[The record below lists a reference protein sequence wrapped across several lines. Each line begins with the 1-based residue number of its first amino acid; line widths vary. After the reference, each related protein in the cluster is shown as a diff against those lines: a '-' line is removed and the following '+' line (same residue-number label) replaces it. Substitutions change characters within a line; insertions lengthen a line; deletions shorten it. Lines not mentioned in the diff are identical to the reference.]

1 MNDITTEL
9 QKGLFKGETLS
20 DSLNELFRS
29 QLEKA
34 VNDLLKAELTA
45 FLDYEKYDPIGYN
58 SGDSRN
64 GSYTRSLDTKYGKI
78 TVDIPRDRNGDF
90 HQHTVPR
97 YRRNDGSLEDTVIC
111 LYRKGITTSEIAEL
125 IEKMYGSYYT
135 PQTISNM
142 TKATDELVRQFHER
156 SLSRRYSVVYA
167 DATYISVRRDSVA
180 KEALHVL
187 IGINE
192 EGYKE
197 ILDYALFPS
206 ESAENYREILRDLK
220 GRGMKEVLL
229 FVSDGLKELRNVF
242 LEEYPKAKHQACWVH
257 IDRAVS
263 RNIRRQDAKEVFF
276 DLKKIYSSKNE
287 EEAIKAYDDFIAKY
301 ETRYPKAVN
310 VLKNCPS
317 LFTFYDFPLSIQRS
331 IYTSNLIEAFNKQ
344 LKRDMKKKEQFPN
357 EDSLDRFTCVKA
369 IDCNSRSSQKT
380 MRGFLEA
387 SYELKLLFEKTYGTK
402 SEEFTQNS

>member
-9 QKGLFKGETLS
+9 QKGLYKGETLS
-20 DSLNELFRS
+20 DSLNELFRA
-29 QLEKA
+29 QLEEA
-34 VNDLLKAELTA
+34 VNTLLKNELTA

-64 GSYTRSLDTKYGKI
+64 GSYQRVLDTRYGKI

-90 HQHTVPR
+90 HQRTVPR
-97 YRRNDGSLEDTVIC
+97 YQRNDGSLEDMVIC

-135 PQTISNM
+135 PQTVSNM
-142 TKATDELVRQFHER
+142 TKATEELVKQFHER
-156 SLSRRYSVVYA
+156 PLSARYSVVYA

-187 IGINE
+187 IGING

-206 ESAENYREILRDLK
+206 ESAENYRQILKDLRK
-220 GRGMKEVLL
+220 RGMEEVLL
-229 FVSDGLKELRNVF
+229 FVSDGLKELGNVF

-263 RNIRRQDAKEVFF
+263 RNIRRQDFKEVFS
-276 DLKKIYSSKNE
+276 DLKKIYTSKTE
-287 EEAIKAYDDFIAKY
+287 EEARREYESFIAKY
-301 ETRYPKAVN
+301 EARYPKAVN

-317 LFTFYDFPLSIQRS
+317 LFTFYSFPEGIRKS
-331 IYTSNLIEAFNKQ
+331 IYTSNPIEAFNKQ

-369 IDCNSRSSQKT
+369 IDRNRRFSLKA
-380 MRGFLEA
+380 MKGFIEA
-387 SYELKLLFEKTYGTK
+387 SYEINRLFEITYGTK
-402 SEEFTQNS
+402 SEEFTQKS